1 MSNHKSEQIGENDL
15 IFYTVGENV
24 YSGGFSVDSMLMKG
38 GISPLMSISD
48 NKNNTSASDNE
59 EQVGGIFGNLV
70 IPPMWFFSPSSTNS
84 QQGGKRNNFEDEDD
98 DDEIEPLSEDLHDK
112 LLKLIEVAPN
122 RRKKG
127 TAKVHLKSNI
137 NKRTRK
143 LKRKLSTS

>member
-1 MSNHKSEQIGENDL
+1 MSNHKSEQIGGNDL
-15 IFYTVGENV
+15 IFYTVGGNV

-48 NKNNTSASDNE
+48 NISASDDE

-84 QQGGKRNNFEDEDD
+84 QQGGSHKNFEDEDD
-98 DDEIEPLSEDLHDK
+98 NEVEPLSEDLHDK

-127 TAKVHLKSNI
+127 TAKVHLKSKSI
-137 NKRTRK
+137 MNKRTRK
-143 LKRKLSTS
+143 LKGKSVAL